1 MSLITEK
8 MNAAIGI
15 YSEPGQAV
23 VERGAIER
31 FAAAIGDGNFSF
43 PDIAPP
49 TFLRS
54 VGRAIPDIPNQE
66 SVPRVIDG
74 GSEWSYG
81 TVIRSGDVITYKSK
95 IESMTEREGRMGPML
110 IIIYITDYI
119 NQNNEFVASQ
129 RNTLIRMPAV

>member
-1 MSLITEK
+1 M
-8 MNAAIGI
+8 
-15 YSEPGQAV
+15 
-23 VERGAIER
+23 
-31 FAAAIGDGNFSF
+31 
-43 PDIAPP
+43 
-49 TFLRS
+49 
-54 VGRAIPDIPNQE
+54 
-66 SVPRVIDG
+66 IDG

>member
-1 MSLITEK
+1 MSLLTEK
-8 MNAAIGI
+8 MSATIGI
-15 YSEPGQAV
+15 YSEPEHAV

-31 FAAAIGDGNFSF
+31 FAAAIGDGNFSY

-54 VGRAIPDIPNQE
+54 VGRAIPEIPDSQ

-74 GSEWSYG
+74 GSEWTYG
-81 TVIRSGDVITYKSK
+81 AIVHAGDVITYTSK

-110 IIIYITDYI
+110 IIIYVTDYS
-119 NQNNEFVASQ
+119 NQDNEFVASQ